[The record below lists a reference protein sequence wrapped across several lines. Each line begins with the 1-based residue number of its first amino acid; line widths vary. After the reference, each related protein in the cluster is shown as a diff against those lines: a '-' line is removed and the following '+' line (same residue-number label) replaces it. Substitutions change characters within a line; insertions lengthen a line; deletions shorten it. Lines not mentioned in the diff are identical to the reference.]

1 MDTKKPFWLAIK
13 ILFVE
18 CILLAAIMPGDW
30 AQRVAVQE
38 LDLFLTRLGEEE
50 HFWIMSKSERW
61 YQYTLIDTGIHKVLS
76 GAFMP
81 SQEAIGRTDGME
93 GLNRT
98 WRLIAENRI
107 TAITSVYYYML
118 NRIALLYLWL
128 PYMAILIIPAT
139 FNGITV
145 WRIKRTNFQTASQ
158 TLHHYGTNLLN
169 ILVFVTFSL
178 LLAPIILDPV
188 IIPIMFVSVA
198 ILVGVI
204 LGNTQKRI

>member
-1 MDTKKPFWLAIK
+1 
-13 ILFVE
+13 
-18 CILLAAIMPGDW
+18 
-30 AQRVAVQE
+30 
-38 LDLFLTRLGEEE
+38 
-50 HFWIMSKSERW
+50 
-61 YQYTLIDTGIHKVLS
+61 
-76 GAFMP
+76 
-81 SQEAIGRTDGME
+81 
-93 GLNRT
+93 
-98 WRLIAENRI
+98 
-107 TAITSVYYYML
+107 ML